1 MMEIRVETGE
11 GSDVETLDARGA
23 GAAGGSD
30 DEGYG
35 GDADEA
41 DDEARVM
48 MRTSAMM
55 MMVKTRRRH
64 RGRSRRSEWRSWR
77 RSSSNQME

>member
-1 MMEIRVETGE
+1 MEIRVETGE
-11 GSDVETLDARGA
+11 GSGVETLDARRA
-23 GAAGGSD
+23 DAAGGSD

-35 GDADEA
+35 GDEDEA

-48 MRTSAMM
+48 MTSAMRM
-55 MMVKTRRRH
+55 TVKTRRRH
-64 RGRSRRSEWRSWR
+64 MGRSWRSEWRSWR